1 MSTVSLH
8 RRVEGYLVERH
19 RLGFSDHTQA
29 YALRS
34 FAKHVLAVRYRGP
47 LTVDVMTDWARHD
60 SHGSTDPL
68 TWARRLKLLRTFLRW
83 LQQFEPHT
91 EVPDDAIFG
100 PLPERLAPHI
110 YSEQEI
116 VDLLAAARRLGP
128 AQGLRCVVYET
139 LFGLIAS
146 TGMRI
151 SEVLA
156 LRNEDINLKYS
167 MLTIHQAK
175 FGKSRQVAL
184 HPSTVVALRRYL
196 WMRNLVGNFEQGE
209 APLFIATRGQRL
221 GLPMDSH
228 QVHRVF
234 ANLREQ
240 LGWRNRGAHH
250 APRIHDLRHTF
261 VVRRILLW
269 MAQGVDIGSG
279 DAVVIDVR
287 RPCACNQHL
296 LVSLGSAGV
305 DGSRR
310 RTIRVLHASE
320 GGARCVKPLHRGRHR
335 LPLWFSSSSPS
346 IWSHNVQSVRVR
358 WPAIAMRSCCSW
370 TSPVSV

>member
-1 MSTVSLH
+1 MSTVSLY
-8 RRVEGYLVERH
+8 RRVDDYLAERH
-19 RLGFSDHTQA
+19 RLGFSGRTQA

-34 FAKHVLAVRYRGP
+34 FAKHVQAVRHRGP
-47 LTVDVMTDWARHD
+47 LTVEVMVDWARRD

-100 PLPERLAPHI
+100 HLPERLAPHI

-128 AQGLRCVVYET
+128 AQGLRCVVYEAV
-139 LFGLIAS
+139 FGLIAS

-151 SEVLA
+151 SEALA
-156 LRNEDINLKYS
+156 LCNKDVDLKYG
-167 MLTIHQAK
+167 MLTIHQTK
-175 FGKSRQVAL
+175 FGKSRRVPL
-184 HPSTVVALRRYL
+184 HPSTVAALRRYL
-196 WMRNLVGNFEQGE
+196 WMRNLVGNFEQEE
-209 APLFIATRGQRL
+209 APLFIATRGRRL

-228 QVHRVF
+228 QVNRVF
-234 ANLREQ
+234 AALREQ

-269 MAQGVDIGSG
+269 MTQGVDIDQAMLSLSTYVGHAHVTNTYWYLSAVPELMALAAG
-279 DAVVIDVR
+279 RFESYIRQSEVSDA
-287 RPCACNQHL
+287 
-296 LVSLGSAGV
+296 
-305 DGSRR
+305 
-310 RTIRVLHASE
+310 
-320 GGARCVKPLHRGRHR
+320 
-335 LPLWFSSSSPS
+335 
-346 IWSHNVQSVRVR
+346 
-358 WPAIAMRSCCSW
+358 
-370 TSPVSV
+370 

>member
-8 RRVEGYLVERH
+8 RRVDDYCAERH
-19 RLGFSDHTQA
+19 RLGFSGRTQA

-34 FAKHVLAVRYRGP
+34 FAKHVQAVRHRGP
-47 LTVDVMTDWARHD
+47 LTGEVMADWARRD

-128 AQGLRCVVYET
+128 VQGLRCIVYET

-151 SEVLA
+151 SEALA
-156 LRNEDINLKYS
+156 LRNEDVSLKYG
-167 MLTIHQAK
+167 MLTIHQTK
-175 FGKSRQVAL
+175 FGKSRQVPL
-184 HPSTVVALRRYL
+184 HPSTVAALRRYL
-196 WMRNLVGNFEQGE
+196 WMRNLVGNFEQEE
-209 APLFIATRGQRL
+209 APLFIGTRGRRL

-228 QVHRVF
+228 QVNRVF
-234 ANLREQ
+234 AALREQ

-269 MAQGVDIGSG
+269 MAQGVDIDQAMLSLSTYVGHAHVNVRGS
-279 DAVVIDVR
+279 
-287 RPCACNQHL
+287 
-296 LVSLGSAGV
+296 
-305 DGSRR
+305 
-310 RTIRVLHASE
+310 
-320 GGARCVKPLHRGRHR
+320 
-335 LPLWFSSSSPS
+335 
-346 IWSHNVQSVRVR
+346 
-358 WPAIAMRSCCSW
+358 
-370 TSPVSV
+370 